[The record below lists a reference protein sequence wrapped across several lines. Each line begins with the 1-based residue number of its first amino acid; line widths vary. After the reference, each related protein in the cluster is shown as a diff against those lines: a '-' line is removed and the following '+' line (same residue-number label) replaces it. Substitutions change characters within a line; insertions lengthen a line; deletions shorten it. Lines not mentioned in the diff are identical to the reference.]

1 MLPIIYGILS
11 AATWGA
17 ADFLGGLGSKR
28 TSPYRILF
36 LAEIA
41 GGIPFV
47 GSPSSCVSLFLLLRI
62 CFQARDP
69 ASWGSRD
76 SFSCTVPWRPGK

>member
-1 MLPIIYGILS
+1 MQSILYGILS

-47 GSPSSCVSLFLLLRI
+47 LLAVLLAWIFLKERITWLQGLGVLLAFGAIILFT
-62 CFQARDP
+62 F
-69 ASWGSRD
+69 
-76 SFSCTVPWRPGK
+76 